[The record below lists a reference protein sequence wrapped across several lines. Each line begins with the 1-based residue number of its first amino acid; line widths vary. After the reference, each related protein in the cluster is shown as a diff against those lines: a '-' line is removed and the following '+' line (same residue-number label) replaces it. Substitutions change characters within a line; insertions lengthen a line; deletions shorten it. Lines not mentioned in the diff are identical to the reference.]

1 MNGFNIKVSAL
12 THPGKRRQKN
22 QDFVTY
28 FEPRS
33 LEELEHSGCLF
44 IVADGVGGAVKG
56 DRASK
61 YASQK
66 VMHDYYVYKQL
77 QPGDRL
83 QRLLRQAG
91 NEIYDHAELK
101 STSGPMA
108 TTLVAAVLRGTTLTI
123 ANVGDSRAYLIRDD
137 VAHQITQDHTEAEAL
152 VRNGVLT
159 RKEAHYSKSKNKLTR
174 SLGGQQDVL
183 VDIFKDITLQTGDQ
197 ILLCS
202 DGLTRYTTPDD
213 LVEFTSHGSE
223 ADISEHMIEFANNAG
238 GADNISV
245 LYISVGQ
252 EADLAEILDTQI
264 SRAYQPIDLASKPT
278 EVYEE
283 EFVARQ
289 VGTESVSLSQNWLGS
304 YRKHV
309 NITLFVVVLL
319 CIVSSGLVY
328 GSYNSSKNKQPT
340 KTSYVQAEDS
350 NRLID
355 TQISSNTP
363 TTQMVKSTSE
373 AINQE
378 ISKKPQIPTNASIY
392 IPFSI
397 ATNTIPPTTS
407 PITTAPIPEDSLTG
421 YCAIKVNEGDGLK
434 KILERMFG
442 IDYIS
447 DKEYYY
453 HKCKDT
459 LHGINCDPTPV
470 KIDNHNNIQLDWWI
484 EIPDIDK
491 EKCVNNSGSWFIN
504 KQ

>member
-1 MNGFNIKVSAL
+1 MNGFNINVSAL

-33 LEELEHSGCLF
+33 LEELENSGCLF

-61 YASQK
+61 YAAQK
-66 VMHDYYVYKQL
+66 VLHDYYIYKQL

-83 QRLLRQAG
+83 QRLLRQVG
-91 NEIYDHAELK
+91 NEIYDHAEEK

-108 TTLVAAVLRGTTLTI
+108 TTLVAAVLRGTTLTV

-159 RKEAHYSKSKNKLTR
+159 RKEARYSKSKNKLTR

-197 ILLCS
+197 VLLCS
-202 DGLTRYTTPDD
+202 DGLTRYTIPDD
-213 LVEFTSHGSE
+213 LVEFTSHGS
-223 ADISEHMIEFANNAG
+223 AVDISEHMIEFANNAG

-245 LYISVGQ
+245 LFISVGQ
-252 EADLAEILDTQI
+252 EADLAEILDSQI
-264 SRAYQPIDLASKPT
+264 SRAYQPIDLASKQT

-289 VGTESVSLSQNWLGS
+289 VGTESVSLSQNWMGS
-304 YRKHV
+304 YRKHL

-319 CIVSSGLVY
+319 CIVSSGLVF
-328 GSYNSSKNKQPT
+328 GSYNSSKNK
-340 KTSYVQAEDS
+340 
-350 NRLID
+350 RLAAID
-355 TQISSNTP
+355 YGETELSKRIIEAKITSNTTP
-363 TTQMVKSTSE
+363 TQMVKSTSE
-373 AINQE
+373 TINQE
-378 ISKKPQIPTNASIY
+378 ISQKPQTLTNAPIY
-392 IPFSI
+392 VPFSI
-397 ATNTIPPTTS
+397 TTNTILPTTS
-407 PITTAPIPEDSLTG
+407 PITTAPITEDTFMG
-421 YCAIKVNEGDGLK
+421 YCVKKVNKNDTLI
-434 KILERMFG
+434 KILEMFG
-442 IDYIS
+442 KTHNQ
-447 DKEYYY
+447 DKEYY
-453 HKCKDT
+453 HHNCEVILFETNCESTAIKIKD
-459 LHGINCDPTPV
+459 HGD
-470 KIDNHNNIQLDWWI
+470 IQVGWWI

-491 EKCVNNSGSWFIN
+491 EKCKNKSGQWFNS
-504 KQ
+504 QQ